1 MARCCRAR
9 PRLDELPPAMS
20 AAAVLLPSRSD
31 IASGRPP
38 PRSDPLAAR
47 VRPPILP
54 STVLRRRWR
63 GAAAR
68 LSRAPHS
75 ARRCAGQAAGGPTHR
90 PPRQSPTHSCA
101 LCLTAAGRAA
111 VITARLV
118 LHCPCWLALRPE
130 LRTLSIS
137 PESFSPPSWP
147 LGPRGWVR
155 WLCGG
160 FSLANLKVPSL
171 LDLPPALLQAVLVTE
186 PSAGSTW
193 GTPPGAAALGP
204 CCRTRRRP
212 GATRP

>member
-1 MARCCRAR
+1 MSV
-9 PRLDELPPAMS
+9 LPPSCS
-20 AAAVLLPSRSD
+20 A

-38 PRSDPLAAR
+38 PRSRPLAAR

-54 STVLRRRWR
+54 STVSRRRWR
-63 GAAAR
+63 RAAAR

-130 LRTLSIS
+130 LSNPSHPSDLRPGHSVLLAGSGGYVAGPYWPIRKSRAAGPAASIATGHR
-137 PESFSPPSWP
+137 PLRRVC
-147 LGPRGWVR
+147 LGPAARCRSAVSMW
-155 WLCGG
+155 
-160 FSLANLKVPSL
+160 PH
-171 LDLPPALLQAVLVTE
+171 PAPAWRDPAIGLI
-186 PSAGSTW
+186 
-193 GTPPGAAALGP
+193 
-204 CCRTRRRP
+204 RRP
-212 GATRP
+212 F

>member
-1 MARCCRAR
+1 
-9 PRLDELPPAMS
+9 MS
-20 AAAVLLPSRSD
+20 AAAVLLPSRSA

-75 ARRCAGQAAGGPTHR
+75 ARRCADQAAGGPTHR

-118 LHCPCWLALRPE
+118 LHSPCWLALPPE
-130 LRTLSIS
+130 LPPLSH
-137 PESFSPPSWP
+137 PGPASF
-147 LGPRGWVR
+147 
-155 WLCGG
+155 
-160 FSLANLKVPSL
+160 
-171 LDLPPALLQAVLVTE
+171 
-186 PSAGSTW
+186 
-193 GTPPGAAALGP
+193 PPG
-204 CCRTRRRP
+204 
-212 GATRP
+212 